1 MMGTDEAYEL
11 VEHLGG
17 PLWRVRGPD
26 LADYTMVRSP
36 DSLVIASRVRHVRTA
51 GMAALADHGVGHLVY
66 ENLPGTDLN
75 TEVRKHGPLRGPR
88 LAELLRVTARVL
100 ADLHRAG
107 TAHGGL
113 TPERVFLDGDR
124 VLVAGPVA
132 TGVPASDLLA
142 WADLARFAAGGDG
155 AAPLPADLA
164 DLVIDCGCWPADRR
178 PAASEVCRR
187 VELLAVPRPHLR
199 DPWLELGRRI
209 RAGRRAHGGD
219 WRVPVVGRR
228 VPRPIARAYDELF
241 GTTPMLELLYQFAV
255 HDEQT
260 GGPRDRRRR
269 GDHVRWELPEPP
281 HGTPRGEVTV
291 RVTATNSGR
300 VHWHNRFL
308 RRSGPTY
315 GPHVVDAQEL
325 VAVPDTAPGGV
336 ATVPVRLTL
345 PGGAGMYGQR
355 MTLVDEDGR
364 CRLGERDAHVVVR
377 ACVDP

>member
-36 DSLVIASRVRHVRTA
+36 DSLVIASRVRHLRTP

-75 TEVRKHGPLRGPR
+75 TEVRKHGPLHGAR

-113 TPERVFLDGDR
+113 CPERVFLDGDR
-124 VLVAGPVA
+124 VLVAGPIA
-132 TGVPASDLLA
+132 TGVPAADLLA

-164 DLVIDCGCWPADRR
+164 DLVIDCGAWPADRR
-178 PAASEVCRR
+178 PPATEVCRR
-187 VELLAVPRPHLR
+187 VELLSVPRMPQHESWTELR
-199 DPWLELGRRI
+199 RLI
-209 RAGRRAHGGD
+209 RVNRRAQGGG
-219 WRVPVVGRR
+219 WRLPEFGRR

-241 GTTPMLELLYQFAV
+241 GTAPMLELLYQFAV
-255 HDEQT
+255 HDELT
-260 GGPRDRRRR
+260 GGLRARRRR
-269 GDHVRWELPEPP
+269 GDHVGWELAATP
-281 HGTPRGEVTV
+281 HGTPGGEVTLLV
-291 RVTATNSGR
+291 SATNRGR
-300 VHWHNRFL
+300 VHWRDRFL
-308 RRSGPTY
+308 RRSGPAY
-315 GPHVVDAQEL
+315 GPNILDTREL
-325 VAVPDTAPGGV
+325 AAVPDTAPGDV
-336 ATVPVRLTL
+336 ATIPVRLTL
-345 PGGAGMYGQR
+345 PRGAGVYGQR
-355 MTLVDEDGR
+355 LTLVDEDGR
-364 CRLGERDAHVVVR
+364 CRLAEQDAHVVVR